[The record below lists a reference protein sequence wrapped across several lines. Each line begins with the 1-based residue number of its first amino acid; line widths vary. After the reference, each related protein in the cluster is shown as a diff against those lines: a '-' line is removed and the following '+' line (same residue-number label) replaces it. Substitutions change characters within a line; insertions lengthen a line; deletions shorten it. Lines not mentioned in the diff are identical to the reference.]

1 MAWEDV
7 ANKVTF
13 EQRPEASEG
22 ASPEIFQAE
31 KKHPRQKRPRTECA
45 WHIWNTVSKAG
56 EAESRET
63 GGSCR
68 RQEKEHRTLRA
79 ITQWPGQE
87 ATGGG
92 EQRGMCL
99 T

>member
-31 KKHPRQKRPRTECA
+31 KKHPRQRKGPEQSVLGISGTQSARLERRSHGRQVEVA
-45 WHIWNTVSKAG
+45 EKAG
-56 EAESRET
+56 ERASHLEGHHSVART
-63 GGSCR
+63 GSHWR
-68 RQEKEHRTLRA
+68 
-79 ITQWPGQE
+79 W
-87 ATGGG
+87 
-92 EQRGMCL
+92 
-99 T
+99 